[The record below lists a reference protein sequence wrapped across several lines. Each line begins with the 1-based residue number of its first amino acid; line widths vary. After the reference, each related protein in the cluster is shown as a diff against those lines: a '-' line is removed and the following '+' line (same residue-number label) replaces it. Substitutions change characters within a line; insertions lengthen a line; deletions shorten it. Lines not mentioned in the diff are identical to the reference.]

1 MNSALH
7 TLNCSNE
14 PRLLLYFGLDVW
26 IITVL
31 SSSSFNWICCHFTT
45 CYHLRKVLFFY
56 NHRTFCHHPICFCSK
71 TWTFQGVP
79 LSVIWNHDL
88 FFMRTYDGKMC
99 TGAAAWVGEMLLIER
114 LRNTIFKRV
123 HSYIRF
129 LSKWKDFNNMFFFC
143 CSGNMDWIAW
153 MDFISQG
160 LPLFRTNILW
170 DGLLWNL
177 WFWSLSSPSP
187 FFVTNILVFLLGKRK
202 NSMLF

>member
-7 TLNCSNE
+7 TPNCSNE
-14 PRLLLYFGLDVW
+14 PQLLLYFGLDVW
-26 IITVL
+26 IITGL
-31 SSSSFNWICCHFTT
+31 SSSSFSWICCHFTT
-45 CYHLRKVLFFY
+45 CSHLRKILFFY

-114 LRNTIFKRV
+114 LGNTIFKSV

-129 LSKWKDFNNMFFFC
+129 LSKWKDFNNMFFLLQWQYGSNCMNGFHKPRLAFLQNQY
-143 CSGNMDWIAW
+143 SLKWATLESMIL
-153 MDFISQG
+153 ITQQP
-160 LPLFRTNILW
+160 LP
-170 DGLLWNL
+170 
-177 WFWSLSSPSP
+177 P
-187 FFVTNILVFLLGKRK
+187 FLL
-202 NSMLF
+202 LTF